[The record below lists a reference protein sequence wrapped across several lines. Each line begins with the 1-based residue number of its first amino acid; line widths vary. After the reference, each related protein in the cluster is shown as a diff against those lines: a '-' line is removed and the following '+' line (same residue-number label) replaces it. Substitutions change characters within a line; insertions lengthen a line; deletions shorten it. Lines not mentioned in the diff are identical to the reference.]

1 MHKKLKKYI
10 EYYESIK
17 DATNYELLPNG
28 GMILLLNLI
37 SENENT
43 NCQVTIENEVYTL
56 QQSQVMLINAYVES
70 VFIQSDEK
78 LELIA
83 VRFKGAGASFFYEDE
98 MIRLMQ
104 VPDEPISIENNM
116 LKDDLDSYLLSRL
129 IASKLPFNIMKIIEL
144 LDEQGSDYSI
154 DDVMSIA
161 NVPRKVLDKM
171 FNLKTGLTF
180 KTYATLRE
188 QMN

>member
-10 EYYESIK
+10 EHYESIE
-17 DATNYELLPNG
+17 DATSYELLPNG
-28 GMILLLNLI
+28 GMILLINLA
-37 SENENT
+37 SGNT
-43 NCQVTIENEVYTL
+43 HCQITIEKEVYTL
-56 QQSQVMLINAYVES
+56 QQSEAMLINAYVES
-70 VFIQSDEK
+70 VYIQSDEK
-78 LELIA
+78 QELMA

-98 MIRLMQ
+98 MTRLMQ
-104 VPDEPISIENNM
+104 VPDEPINIENNM

-171 FNLKTGLTF
+171 FNLRTGLTF
-180 KTYATLRE
+180 KTYASLRE
-188 QMN
+188 KMD